1 LECLPKGGCR
11 QPRVQGIDE
20 RIKRKWSLQLPEYI
34 SAVEHVIQ
42 IINLCQIVR
51 VTRICGYIR
60 AHVPVHLLYSTR
72 HAQPKKAHDTE
83 LLTGYKAAISN
94 AAILTVA

>member
-1 LECLPKGGCR
+1 MEYLPKGGCR
-11 QPRVQGIDE
+11 QPHVQGIDE

-60 AHVPVHLLYSTR
+60 AQIPVHLLCSTR
-72 HAQPKKAHDTE
+72 
-83 LLTGYKAAISN
+83 
-94 AAILTVA
+94 